1 MKQLLAVILL
11 AGICSAQHLV
21 KQETFNA
28 IANEYSGERAQ
39 ENIRAIVEYSRI
51 QGSPMM
57 ANVANDV
64 VLAKLKAFGI
74 ESKVEQWTSDG
85 KTMYGT
91 YISPMG
97 WDIRGAELWIES
109 VAGDK
114 NFQPLR
120 LCRYAD
126 VPMCVA
132 TMSKG
137 GEWSGELVE
146 VGKGTSAKDY
156 EGKDMS
162 GKVALASG
170 YAADVVREA
179 VLKHGAVGV
188 VIYPPADDRP
198 EHPDMV
204 RYNAIWPK
212 AEELEKTRGGFM
224 ISLNQYANLKSLM
237 AKRAVRVKGTIDAT
251 LAPGKLTHVH
261 AYIRGSEHPEQEV
274 LITAHLDHPKWSA
287 NDNASGAA
295 SLIEMA
301 RTLNALIAAKKIP
314 QPLRTIHF
322 MWVSEYYG
330 TLAYASTHKE
340 TRRCGDWDDPRG
352 VPKWD
357 ANAKQP
363 CTVANINM
371 DMVGEDTQKTN
382 GRFYFTRTPDS
393 VPSFLNALLE
403 DVMQQT
409 RSARLY
415 AGAGT
420 HNYWQPEATPLA
432 LGSDHE
438 IFLGLGIPAT
448 MFGHDPDW
456 THHTSEDTVDKTDA
470 SELLRVGVMA
480 TAASEWMGTA
490 RQKDWDN
497 VHAVP
502 LIANGYGERL
512 LTSMQLSGRTQE
524 AVMSI
529 LRRVWQKTTNK
540 PNAVPELSTPGFS
553 KVPDLQFVIAGN
565 STIGPRR
572 VSLLPINSKELFA
585 DLAGDDKQW
594 WDAQEERFAP
604 PAGELLPEGA
614 TMDKLVWETINFM
627 DGHRSTAEIADLLSA
642 EYLVDVDQ
650 AWVDRLEK
658 ILEAKKIAA
667 LK

>member
-1 MKQLLAVILL
+1 MKQLLTILL
-11 AGICSAQHLV
+11 LAAICSAQHLV
-21 KQETFNA
+21 KKETFDA

-39 ENIRAIVEYSRI
+39 ENIRSIVEYSRI

-57 ANVANDV
+57 ASVASDV
-64 VLAKLKAFGI
+64 VLGKLKALGI
-74 ESKVEQWTSDG
+74 ESKVEQWDSDG
-85 KTMYGT
+85 KKTYGT

-97 WDIRGAELWIES
+97 WDMRGGELWVES
-109 VAGDK
+109 AGGDK
-114 NFQPLR
+114 NFQPMR

-126 VPMCVA
+126 VPMCVV

-156 EGKDMS
+156 EGKDLS
-162 GKVALASG
+162 SKVALASG

-204 RYNAIWPK
+204 RYNALWPT
-212 AEELEKTRGGFM
+212 AEEIAKTSGGFM
-224 ISLNQYANLKSLM
+224 ISLNHYANLKSLM
-237 AKRAVRVKGTIDAT
+237 AKGPVRVRGNIDAT

-301 RTLNALIAAKKIP
+301 RTLKALIAAKKIP
-314 QPLRTIHF
+314 PPLRTIHL

-330 TLAYASTHKE
+330 TLAYATTHKE
-340 TRRCGDWDDPRG
+340 TRRCGDWDDPRAG

-409 RSARLY
+409 RDARLF

-420 HNYWQPEATPLA
+420 HNYWQPEPAAHT

-490 RQKDWDN
+490 ARPEWER
-497 VHAVP
+497 
-502 LIANGYGERL
+502 IALVGAIGERTRVNEVSKEVAA
-512 LTSMQLSGRTQE
+512 LTGRDEPTIHEGGAIVQHIGGLGE
-524 AVMSI
+524 SHTLKGDYPQVTDWRGPTA
-529 LRRVWQKTTNK
+529 K
-540 PNAVPELSTPGFS
+540 
-553 KVPDLQFVIAGN
+553 
-565 STIGPRR
+565 TIGPHRLA
-572 VSLLPINSKELFA
+572 LLPINSKELFA
-585 DLAGDDKQW
+585 DLAGDDKRW
-594 WDAQEERFAP
+594 WDSQEERFAP
-604 PAGELLPEGA
+604 PAG
-614 TMDKLVWETINFM
+614 
-627 DGHRSTAEIADLLSA
+627 
-642 EYLVDVDQ
+642 
-650 AWVDRLEK
+650 
-658 ILEAKKIAA
+658 
-667 LK
+667 